1 MSKIEPQQ
9 IVDED
14 VETEDNDADFTT
26 SSTENDVVNVAS
38 EKEDRF
44 DFDSNTIILGIQIL
58 PANQHDLRQVF
69 ITAGIKGEPP
79 VMEVTKL
86 NEIEQYPVIAE
97 VLTKL
102 KAILPQIAEQAQQKE
117 AQKQNLSVNQS
128 ENNKI
133 VNPPDL
139 PPTNPHKTNP
149 SNQLTLF

>member
-1 MSKIEPQQ
+1 MSKIENQQ
-9 IVDED
+9 IVDAD
-14 VETEDNDADFTT
+14 VETDDNDTDFTT
-26 SSTENDVVNVAS
+26 SFTETDVVNVAS

-58 PANQHDLRQVF
+58 PATTNDLRQVL
-69 ITAGIKGEPP
+69 ITAGIKGQPP
-79 VMEVTKL
+79 VMQITTL

-117 AQKQNLSVNQS
+117 AQQQKLSVKQS
-128 ENNKI
+128 GNNKI

-139 PPTNPHKTNP
+139 PPTNTHKTNP

>member
-1 MSKIEPQQ
+1 MSKIETQQ
-9 IVDED
+9 IVDAD
-14 VETEDNDADFTT
+14 VEADDNDADVTT
-26 SSTENDVVNVAS
+26 PFTENDVVNVAS

-69 ITAGIKGEPP
+69 ITAGIKGRPP
-79 VMEVTKL
+79 VMQVTTL

-102 KAILPQIAEQAQQKE
+102 KAILPQIAEQSQQKE
-117 AQKQNLSVNQS
+117 AQKQKISVNQS

>member
-1 MSKIEPQQ
+1 MSKIETQQ
-9 IVDED
+9 IVDAD
-14 VETEDNDADFTT
+14 VETDDNDADFTT
-26 SSTENDVVNVAS
+26 SFTENDVVNVAS

-58 PANQHDLRQVF
+58 PANQNDLRQVL

-79 VMEVTKL
+79 VMQVTTL
-86 NEIEQYPVIAE
+86 HEIEEYSVIAE

-102 KAILPQIAEQAQQKE
+102 EAILPQIAEQSQQRE
-117 AQKQNLSVNQS
+117 AQEQKLSVNQS

-139 PPTNPHKTNP
+139 PPTNTHKTNP
-149 SNQLTLF
+149 SNQLALF

>member
-1 MSKIEPQQ
+1 MSKIENQQ

-14 VETEDNDADFTT
+14 IETDDNDTDFIT
-26 SSTENDVVNVAS
+26 SFTENDVVNVAS

-79 VMEVTKL
+79 VMQVSTL
-86 NEIEQYPVIAE
+86 HEIEQYPVIAE

-117 AQKQNLSVNQS
+117 AQKQKISVNQS

-139 PPTNPHKTNP
+139 PPTNNHKNKP

>member
-1 MSKIEPQQ
+1 MSKIENQQ

-14 VETEDNDADFTT
+14 VETDDNDADFTT
-26 SSTENDVVNVAS
+26 SFTETDVVNVAS

-58 PANQHDLRQVF
+58 PATTNDLRQVL
-69 ITAGIKGEPP
+69 ITAGIKEQPP
-79 VMEVTKL
+79 IMQVSTL
-86 NEIEQYPVIAE
+86 HEIEQYPVIAE
-97 VLTKL
+97 VFTKL

-117 AQKQNLSVNQS
+117 AQKQKLSVNQS

-139 PPTNPHKTNP
+139 PPTNPHKTKP

>member
-1 MSKIEPQQ
+1 MSKIENQQ

-14 VETEDNDADFTT
+14 VEIDDNDTDFIT
-26 SSTENDVVNVAS
+26 SFTENDVVNVAS

-79 VMEVTKL
+79 VMQVSTL
-86 NEIEQYPVIAE
+86 HEIEQYPVIAE

-102 KAILPQIAEQAQQKE
+102 KAILPQIAEQSQQRE
-117 AQKQNLSVNQS
+117 AQKQKLSVNQS

-139 PPTNPHKTNP
+139 PPTNTHKTKP
-149 SNQLTLF
+149 TNQLTLF

>member
-1 MSKIEPQQ
+1 MSKIETQQ

-14 VETEDNDADFTT
+14 IETDDNDADFTT
-26 SSTENDVVNVAS
+26 SFTETEVVNVTS

-58 PANQHDLRQVF
+58 PANQHDLRQVL

-79 VMEVTKL
+79 VMQVTTL
-86 NEIEQYPVIAE
+86 HEIEQYPVIAE
-97 VLTKL
+97 VFKKL
-102 KAILPQIAEQAQQKE
+102 KAILPKIAEQSQQRE
-117 AQKQNLSVNQS
+117 AQKQKLSVNQA

-139 PPTNPHKTNP
+139 PPTNTHKINP

>member
-1 MSKIEPQQ
+1 MSKIKTQQ
-9 IVDED
+9 IVDTD
-14 VETEDNDADFTT
+14 VETDDNDADFTT
-26 SSTENDVVNVAS
+26 SFTETDVVNVAS

-44 DFDSNTIILGIQIL
+44 NFDSNTIILGIQIL

-79 VMEVTKL
+79 VMQVSTL
-86 NEIEQYPVIAE
+86 HEIEQYPVIAE

-102 KAILPQIAEQAQQKE
+102 KAILPQIAEQSQQKE
-117 AQKQNLSVNQS
+117 VQKQKIYVNQS

-139 PPTNPHKTNP
+139 PPTNIHKTNP

>member
-1 MSKIEPQQ
+1 MSKIENQQ

-14 VETEDNDADFTT
+14 VEIDDNDTDFIT
-26 SSTENDVVNVAS
+26 SFTENDVVNVAS

-79 VMEVTKL
+79 VMQVSTL
-86 NEIEQYPVIAE
+86 HEIEQYPVISE

-117 AQKQNLSVNQS
+117 AQKQKVSVNQS
-128 ENNKI
+128 ENNKV
-133 VNPPDL
+133 VNPPK
-139 PPTNPHKTNP
+139 NR
-149 SNQLTLF
+149 F

>member
-1 MSKIEPQQ
+1 MSKIENQQ

-14 VETEDNDADFTT
+14 IEIDDNDTDFTI

-58 PANQHDLRQVF
+58 PAKQHDLRQVF

-79 VMEVTKL
+79 VMQVSTL
-86 NEIEQYPVIAE
+86 HEIEEYSVIAE

-102 KAILPQIAEQAQQKE
+102 KAILPQIAEQSQQRE
-117 AQKQNLSVNQS
+117 AQEQKLSVKQS

-139 PPTNPHKTNP
+139 SPTNTHKINP

>member
-1 MSKIEPQQ
+1 MSKIETQQ
-9 IVDED
+9 IVDTD
-14 VETEDNDADFTT
+14 VETDDNDADVTT
-26 SSTENDVVNVAS
+26 SFTETDVVNVAS

-58 PANQHDLRQVF
+58 PAKQHDLRQVL

-79 VMEVTKL
+79 VMQVSTL
-86 NEIEQYPVIAE
+86 HEIEQYPVIAE

-102 KAILPQIAEQAQQKE
+102 KAILPQIAEQSQQKE
-117 AQKQNLSVNQS
+117 AQKQKLSVNQS

-139 PPTNPHKTNP
+139 PQTNNHKTNP

>member
-1 MSKIEPQQ
+1 MSKIENQQ
-9 IVDED
+9 IVDADIEAD
-14 VETEDNDADFTT
+14 DNDADVTT
-26 SSTENDVVNVAS
+26 SFTETDVVNVAF

-79 VMEVTKL
+79 VMQVSTL
-86 NEIEQYPVIAE
+86 HEIEEYPVIAG

-102 KAILPQIAEQAQQKE
+102 KAILPQIAEKTQQKE
-117 AQKQNLSVNQS
+117 AQKQKISVNQS

-139 PPTNPHKTNP
+139 PPTNPQKTNP

>member
-1 MSKIEPQQ
+1 MSKTETQQ
-9 IVDED
+9 IVDAD
-14 VETEDNDADFTT
+14 VEADDNDGDFTT
-26 SSTENDVVNVAS
+26 AFTETDVVNVAS
-38 EKEDRF
+38 EKENRF

-79 VMEVTKL
+79 VMQITTL

-102 KAILPQIAEQAQQKE
+102 KVILPQMAEQAQQKE
-117 AQKQNLSVNQS
+117 AQKQKLSVKPS

-139 PPTNPHKTNP
+139 PPTNTHKANP

>member
-1 MSKIEPQQ
+1 MSKIETQQ

-14 VETEDNDADFTT
+14 VEIDDNDGDFTT
-26 SSTENDVVNVAS
+26 SFTENDVVNIAS

-44 DFDSNTIILGIQIL
+44 NFDSNTIILGIQIL

-79 VMEVTKL
+79 VMQVSTL
-86 NEIEQYPVIAE
+86 HEIEQYPVISE

-117 AQKQNLSVNQS
+117 AQKQKVSVNQS
-128 ENNKI
+128 ENNKV
-133 VNPPDL
+133 VNPPK
-139 PPTNPHKTNP
+139 NR
-149 SNQLTLF
+149 F

>member
-1 MSKIEPQQ
+1 MSKIENQQ

-14 VETEDNDADFTT
+14 IETDDNDTDFTT

-79 VMEVTKL
+79 VMQVTTL
-86 NEIEQYPVIAE
+86 HEIEQYPVIAE

-102 KAILPQIAEQAQQKE
+102 KVILPQIAEQAQQKE
-117 AQKQNLSVNQS
+117 AQKQKISVNQS

-139 PPTNPHKTNP
+139 PPTNTHKTKP

>member
-97 VLTKL
+97 VLIKL